1 MKAILCKAWGG
12 PETLVL
18 EDVASREPGEGEVKI
33 RVRAAGVN
41 FPDVLI
47 IQKKYQIQ
55 PALPFSPG
63 AEVAGDVLN
72 VGTGVTHVKPGDRV
86 VSFCGVGGFAEEVI
100 APANVTMLMP
110 PGVPYP
116 LAAIFSLAYGTSW
129 HAVRDRA
136 ALLAGETMLVLGAS
150 GGVGLAAVEIGKAI
164 GARVIAA
171 ASTDEKLAICKQHGA
186 DALINYLRE
195 DLREAI
201 KRETGGKGPD
211 VIFDPVGGK
220 FAEPAFRSIGWRG
233 RYLVIGFADGEIPTL
248 PLNLPLLKGASI
260 VGVFWGE
267 FAKREPQ
274 QNMKGLAE
282 MMGWM
287 REGKIRPLISKSYA
301 LVDAPQALMDMAA
314 RKVIGKIVITP

>member
-18 EDVASREPGEGEVKI
+18 EAVASREPGAGEVNI

-63 AEVAGDVLN
+63 AEVAGDVIS
-72 VGTGVTHVKPGDRV
+72 VGEGVTHLKAGDKV

-100 APANVTMLMP
+100 APAAATASLP
-110 PGVPYP
+110 PGVSYP

-129 HAVRDRA
+129 HAVKDRG
-136 ALLAGETMLVLGAS
+136 ALQAGETMLVLGAS
-150 GGVGLAAVEIGKAI
+150 GGVGLAAVEIGKAL

-171 ASTDEKLAICKQHGA
+171 ASSDEKLAICSAHGA
-186 DALINYLRE
+186 DGVINYSSG

-201 KRETGGKGPD
+201 RRECGKNGPD

-220 FAEPAFRSIGWRG
+220 YSEAAFRCIGWRG
-233 RYLVIGFADGEIPTL
+233 RYLVIGFADGVIPAL
-248 PLNLPLLKGASI
+248 PFNLALLKGASI

-267 FAKREPQ
+267 FAKREPK
-274 QNMKGLAE
+274 QNFLGLAE
-282 MMGWM
+282 MMGWI
-287 REGKIRPLISKSYA
+287 REGKLKPLISKTYSLA
-301 LVDAPQALMDMAA
+301 DAPQALMDMAA
-314 RKVIGKIVITP
+314 RKVVGKIVILP

>member
-18 EDVASREPGEGEVKI
+18 EEIPPREPAAGEVKI

-55 PALPFSPG
+55 PPLPFSPG
-63 AEVAGDVLN
+63 AEVAGDVIS
-72 VGTGVTHVKPGDRV
+72 VGAGVTHVKAGDRV

-100 APANVTMLMP
+100 APAAVTMPMP

-136 ALLAGETMLVLGAS
+136 ALQPGETMLVLGAS
-150 GGVGLAAVEIGKAI
+150 GGVGLAAIEIGKAI

-171 ASTDEKLAICKQHGA
+171 ASTAEKLAVCKEHGA
-186 DALINYLRE
+186 DALINYATE

-201 KRETGGKGPD
+201 KRETDGKGPD
-211 VIFDPVGGK
+211 VIYDPVGGK
-220 FAEPAFRSIGWRG
+220 FSEPAFRSIGWRG
-233 RYLVIGFADGEIPTL
+233 RYLVIGFAAGDIPAL
-248 PLNLPLLKGASI
+248 PLNLALLKGASI

-267 FAKREPQ
+267 FAKREPA
-274 QNMKGLAE
+274 QNLKGMAE
-282 MMGWM
+282 MMTWM
-287 REGKIRPLISKSYA
+287 REGKIKPLISKTYSLA
-301 LVDAPQALMDMAA
+301 DAPQALMDMAA
-314 RKVIGKIVITP
+314 RKVVGKIVIAP